1 MEKIKFQCLKK
12 YNALIVFLISVL
24 GFTSASSLL
33 GGCMY
38 GSPSADYIV
47 RGKIEVDKTNNPI
60 AGIKVE
66 MSIKKEYETGKVFV
80 GVSSDASENDGTYIV
95 CANGEYPVDQTCNI
109 KFTDIDGSQNGDYE
123 TLDTT
128 IVFQNP
134 ELTGSSGQWD
144 EGETTKEVNVKLK
157 PKK

>member
-1 MEKIKFQCLKK
+1 MEKIKYQCLKK

-24 GFTSASSLL
+24 GFSSASSLL

-38 GSPSADYIV
+38 GSPVSDYAV
-47 RGKIEVDKTNNPI
+47 QGKIEADKTINPI

-66 MSIKKEYETGKVFV
+66 MSIEKDSENGKVIV
-80 GVSSDASENDGTYIV
+80 GTSSAVSGNDGTYV
-95 CANGEYPVDQTCNI
+95 VFANGKNPIDQTCKI
-109 KFTDIDGSQNGDYE
+109 KFTDIDGSQNGEYE

-134 ELTGSSGQWD
+134 VFTGGSGQWD
-144 EGETTKEVNVKLK
+144 EGQTVKKLNVKLK